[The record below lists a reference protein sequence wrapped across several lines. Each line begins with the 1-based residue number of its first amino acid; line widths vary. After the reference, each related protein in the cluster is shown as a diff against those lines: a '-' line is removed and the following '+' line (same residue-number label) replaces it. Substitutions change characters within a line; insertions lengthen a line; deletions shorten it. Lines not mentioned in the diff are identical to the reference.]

1 MDSFKANAD
10 SSELTN
16 TRVPPRIGPEDG
28 VIFHACLLLSKAKNV
43 FGDMLSTALLLT
55 VTVTL
60 PLSRL
65 GAMHVTRLDEE
76 KLARVSHVPNLQ
88 LSSCV

>member
-1 MDSFKANAD
+1 
-10 SSELTN
+10 
-16 TRVPPRIGPEDG
+16 
-28 VIFHACLLLSKAKNV
+28 VIFHACLLLPKAKNG
-43 FGDMLSTALLLT
+43 FGDVLSTALLLT
-55 VTVTL
+55 ATVTL

-65 GAMHVTRLDEE
+65 GAVHVTRLDEK